1 MLKHIARHHV
11 VVDINIEKM
20 LIVFSHVV
28 GQPIKSKII
37 LYSGN
42 KEVSAYS
49 REESVS
55 LELNPLLW

>member
-28 GQPIKSKII
+28 EQRIKSKII

-49 REESVS
+49 REKSVS